1 VAITDLTAD
10 MLTMI
15 RNASSAHKESVE
27 IKRSNLLETVLKIL
41 KEEGFVTNFK
51 PIPDKKQGLIKVYL
65 KYNKNKVPALLNLK
79 RISKPGLRSY
89 KTYKDLPRV
98 LGGVGIA
105 IISTSSG
112 IMTAKDARAKK
123 IGGEVICYAW

>member
-1 VAITDLTAD
+1 MAITDLTAD

-15 RNASSAHKESVE
+15 RNASNARKETVE

-41 KEEGFVTNFK
+41 KEESFISNFK

-65 KYNKNKVPALLNLK
+65 KYNKDKVPALLDLK
-79 RISKPGLRSY
+79 RISKPGLRIY
-89 KTYKDLPRV
+89 KTSKNLPRV

-112 IMTAKDARAKK
+112 IMTAKDARIKK